1 MAATLQ
7 SLFPFTTNKG
17 KDFNVYP
24 VYTKFSAPIINGK
37 YVFSEATTPAQ
48 VFGKLLQGQFGV
60 IAGVM
65 ISANCSADDFTAN
78 VNDALTLQIVHAGNN
93 TPINMSAYPFSSF
106 AHGDNYQAQWEI
118 TSATTQQEEDF
129 KLSVSGE
136 VDQIAG
142 MLSNELELRIAFNFI
157 RTSKEKLDG
166 RDLIQVVKNG

>member
-17 KDFNVYP
+17 NDFNVYP
-24 VYTKFSAPIINGK
+24 VYTKFSAPLIGGK

-48 VFGKLLQGQFGV
+48 VFGKLLQGQFGI

-65 ISANCSADDFTAN
+65 ISANCSGDDFTAN
-78 VNDALTLQIVHAGNN
+78 VNESLKLQVLHAGNN

-136 VDQIAG
+136 VDQIGG

-157 RTSKEKLDG
+157 RTSKDKLNG
-166 RDLIQVVKNG
+166 RDLVKVVKNG